1 MANFEFPVNMSKV
14 YNVNTSHPLIQ
25 NEQQYISYK
34 KYVSI
39 HSEDRDIIKYPLS
52 SSFEIEMPEDI
63 TNVSSVRLTNWTF
76 PSNYDTFSFSNS
88 NITMT
93 FQVIP
98 FNPSTQGYSIPL
110 YDEIFKCLFFHQDEN
125 FIIKIETG
133 FYNPNQMTTELTN
146 KFNYA
151 VNSFILNYFTD
162 TTGTNYNP
170 TTFPALLEEFNLK
183 GGYRN
188 FIIVYNSVSQ
198 KIWFGNTTDKFKL
211 TNSTQ
216 QATNILLDNLF
227 CGSKQQLPDFSNWGL
242 PGNLGLTRCDSNSI
256 NGSQLK
262 ETNLSDKI
270 LDYSSFNGIV
280 TPRFFYGD
288 VFPGDDGYW
297 LLQNPLLPGSEVH
310 WVESTYK
317 INFMGT
323 SYFYLE
329 IDGLNCIDETSP
341 YNLSKFTIST
351 NETNGI
357 VNSSFAKIAVPTTP
371 ISQWFDRE
379 QLPYKLFF
387 PPAERIRRL
396 KIKLRYHNQ
405 QLVDFGTFDYSLL
418 FEFNVLQPQTPRK
431 WSNAQ
436 GGGNIFLK

>member
-1 MANFEFPVNMSKV
+1 MANFEFPSNMSKV

-34 KYVSI
+34 KYVSV
-39 HSEDRDIIKYPLS
+39 HSEDRDIIKYPSS
-52 SSFEIEMPEDI
+52 SSFEIELPEDI
-63 TNVSSVRLTNWTF
+63 TNVSTIRLTNWTF

-88 NITMT
+88 NITMS
-93 FQVIP
+93 FKVQP
-98 FNPSTQGYSIPL
+98 FNPSSQGYSVPL
-110 YDEIFKCLFFHQDEN
+110 YDEIFKCLFLNQDTN
-125 FIIKIETG
+125 FVIKIESG
-133 FYNPNQMTTELTN
+133 FYNPIQMTTELTN

-151 VNSFILNYFTD
+151 VTNVIINYFTD
-162 TTGTNYNP
+162 ITGSNYNP
-170 TTFPALLEEFNLK
+170 ITFPTLLEEFKLS

-188 FIIVYNSVSQ
+188 FIIVYNTVSQ
-198 KIWFGNTTDKFKL
+198 KIWFGNTTDQFKL

-216 QATNILLDNLF
+216 QSVNTLLDNLY
-227 CGSKQQLPDFSNWGL
+227 CGSKQQIPSFSNWGL
-242 PGNLGLTRCDSNSI
+242 PGNLGLTRCDTNSI
-256 NGSQLK
+256 SGTQIN
-262 ETNLSDKI
+262 ETNLANK
-270 LDYSSFNGIV
+270 LLEYVYYNGII

-297 LLQNPLLPGSEVH
+297 LLPNTLLPGSEVN

-341 YNLSKFTIST
+341 YNLSEFTITT

-387 PPAERIRRL
+387 PPADRIRRL

-418 FEFNVLQPQTPRK
+418 FEFCILNPQTPRK

-436 GGGNIFLK
+436 GGGHIK